1 MKLFLKTSAIILVV
15 LLVAITGASYYM
27 LDYSLSPDKERKD
40 TVQCFRQLTKDFPEV
55 APWLDSLKSGKAL
68 RDTFVTMPTGEK
80 HHAFFI
86 RHQEPTRKVAIILHG
101 WRDCAI
107 DFFYLARIYHQ
118 ILGYNVVM
126 PDLHAHGLS
135 EGDAIGMG
143 WQERWDVLHWMSV
156 AHKLFGAD
164 DFVIHGVSMGAA
176 TTMNVAGE
184 KIPSFIRNID
194 FVEDCGYTSVW
205 DEFKYE
211 LEEEFSLPPFPMLYS
226 TSLMCKLK
234 YGWSFKEASSL
245 KQLEKSH
252 HPMLF
257 IHGDNDHF
265 VPSNMVRPLY
275 DAKKNHKK
283 IWISKGAEHAMS
295 YKKYPQEYAN
305 RLQDFL
311 NKEQ

>member
-1 MKLFLKTSAIILVV
+1 MKLFLKTSVFFIVA
-15 LLVAITGASYYM
+15 LLVAITGASSYM
-27 LDYSLSPDKERKD
+27 LNYSLAPDNERKD
-40 TVQCFRQLTKDFPEV
+40 TARCFRMLKEDFPEV
-55 APWLDSLKSGKAL
+55 APWLDSLKYNKAL
-68 RDTFVTMPTGEK
+68 RDTFITMPTGEH
-80 HHAFFI
+80 HHAYFI
-86 RHQEPTRKVAIILHG
+86 RRKGNPHKVAIVLHG

-118 ILGYNVVM
+118 RLGYNVMV

-135 EGDAIGMG
+135 DGESIGMG
-143 WQERWDVLHWMSV
+143 WKERNDVLHWMKT
-156 AHKLFGAD
+156 AHKLFNAD
-164 DFVIHGVSMGAA
+164 DFVIHGVSMGAS

-184 KIPSFIRNID
+184 KMPSFIRNIN

-205 DEFKYE
+205 DEFGYE
-211 LEEEFSLPPFPMLYS
+211 LKEEFSLPPFPLLYS
-226 TSLMCKLK
+226 TSFMCKLK

-245 KQLEKSH
+245 RQLEKSH

-265 VPSNMVRPLY
+265 VPSNMVHLLY
-275 DAKKNHKK
+275 YAKKNHKK
-283 IWISKGAEHAMS
+283 LWISEGAEHAMS